1 MYGAATKAWSRPH
14 SLAINFA
21 VISASLSII
30 HYQLSIRSSMI
41 LAFDY
46 GTHKIGVASGNSLL
60 GTATPLKALPCK
72 NTQPNWD
79 DIAAL
84 LKEWEPE
91 GLVVGL
97 PLNMDGSESESTAR
111 AKKFAGRLKGR
122 FGMKVWLV
130 DERLSTREARERTGI
145 RQADSRV
152 DSMAAVIIAEGFFAG
167 GAQIF

>member
-1 MYGAATKAWSRPH
+1 
-14 SLAINFA
+14 
-21 VISASLSII
+21 
-30 HYQLSIRSSMI
+30 MI

-60 GTATPLKALPCK
+60 GTATPLKALSCK

-111 AKKFAGRLKGR
+111 AKKFANRLKGR

-130 DERLSTREARERTGI
+130 DERLSTREARERIGI

-152 DSMAAVIIAEGFFAG
+152 DSMAAVIIAEGFLSEG
-167 GAQIF
+167 GEALP

>member
-1 MYGAATKAWSRPH
+1 
-14 SLAINFA
+14 
-21 VISASLSII
+21 
-30 HYQLSIRSSMI
+30 MI

-111 AKKFAGRLKGR
+111 AKKFANRLKGR

-130 DERLSTREARERTGI
+130 DERLSTREARERIGI

-152 DSMAAVIIAEGFFAG
+152 DSMAAVIIAEGFLSEG
-167 GAQIF
+167 GEALP

>member
-1 MYGAATKAWSRPH
+1 
-14 SLAINFA
+14 
-21 VISASLSII
+21 
-30 HYQLSIRSSMI
+30 MI

-46 GTHKIGVASGNSLL
+46 ATQKIGVASGNSLL

-111 AKKFAGRLKGR
+111 AKKFANRLKGR

-145 RQADSRV
+145 RQADNRV
-152 DSMAAVIIAEGFFAG
+152 DSMAAVIIAEGFLSEG
-167 GAQIF
+167 GEALR

>member
-1 MYGAATKAWSRPH
+1 
-14 SLAINFA
+14 
-21 VISASLSII
+21 
-30 HYQLSIRSSMI
+30 MI

-46 GTHKIGVASGNSLL
+46 GTQKIGVASGNSLL

-111 AKKFAGRLKGR
+111 AKKFANRLKGR

-145 RQADSRV
+145 RQADNRV
-152 DSMAAVIIAEGFFAG
+152 DSMAAVIIAEGFLSEG
-167 GAQIF
+167 GEALR

>member
-1 MYGAATKAWSRPH
+1 
-14 SLAINFA
+14 
-21 VISASLSII
+21 
-30 HYQLSIRSSMI
+30 MI

-46 GTHKIGVASGNSLL
+46 GTQKIGVASGNSLL
-60 GTATPLKALPCK
+60 GTATPLKALLCK

-84 LKEWEPE
+84 LQEWEPE
-91 GLVVGL
+91 ALVVGL

-111 AKKFAGRLKGR
+111 AKKFANRLKGR

-145 RQADSRV
+145 RQADNRV
-152 DSMAAVIIAEGFFAG
+152 DSMAAVIIAEGFLSEG
-167 GAQIF
+167 GEALP

>member
-1 MYGAATKAWSRPH
+1 
-14 SLAINFA
+14 
-21 VISASLSII
+21 
-30 HYQLSIRSSMI
+30 MI

-46 GTHKIGVASGNSLL
+46 GTQKIGVASGNSLL

-111 AKKFAGRLKGR
+111 AKKFANRLKGR

-145 RQADSRV
+145 RQADNRV
-152 DSMAAVIIAEGFFAG
+152 DSMAAVIIAEGFLSEG
-167 GAQIF
+167 GEALP

>member
-1 MYGAATKAWSRPH
+1 
-14 SLAINFA
+14 
-21 VISASLSII
+21 
-30 HYQLSIRSSMI
+30 MI

-46 GTHKIGVASGNSLL
+46 GTQKIGVASGNSLL
-60 GTATPLKALPCK
+60 GIATPLKALPCK
-72 NTQPNWD
+72 NTQPNWE

-91 GLVVGL
+91 ALVVGL

-111 AKKFAGRLKGR
+111 AKKFANRLKGR

-152 DSMAAVIIAEGFFAG
+152 DSMAAVIIAEGFLSEG
-167 GAQIF
+167 GEALP

>member
-1 MYGAATKAWSRPH
+1 
-14 SLAINFA
+14 
-21 VISASLSII
+21 
-30 HYQLSIRSSMI
+30 MI

-46 GTHKIGVASGNSLL
+46 GTQKIGVASGNELL

-91 GLVVGL
+91 ALVVGL
-97 PLNMDGSESESTAR
+97 PLNMDGSDSESTVCAR
-111 AKKFAGRLKGR
+111 KFANRLHGR
-122 FGMKVWLV
+122 FGKKVWLI

-145 RQADSRV
+145 KKADSRV

-167 GAQIF
+167 DAKVF

>member
-1 MYGAATKAWSRPH
+1 
-14 SLAINFA
+14 
-21 VISASLSII
+21 
-30 HYQLSIRSSMI
+30 MI

-46 GTHKIGVASGNSLL
+46 GTQKIGVASGNELL
-60 GTATPLKALPCK
+60 GTASPLKALPCK

-91 GLVVGL
+91 ALVVGL
-97 PLNMDGSESESTAR
+97 PLNMDGSESESTTR
-111 AKKFAGRLKGR
+111 AKKFANRLKGR

-145 RQADSRV
+145 QKADSRV
-152 DSMAAVIIAEGFFAG
+152 DSMAAVIIAEGFLSEG
-167 GAQIF
+167 GEAV

>member
-1 MYGAATKAWSRPH
+1 
-14 SLAINFA
+14 
-21 VISASLSII
+21 
-30 HYQLSIRSSMI
+30 MI

-46 GTHKIGVASGNSLL
+46 GTQKIGVASGNSLL

-111 AKKFAGRLKGR
+111 AKKFANRLKGR

-130 DERLSTREARERTGI
+130 DERLSTREARERIGI

-152 DSMAAVIIAEGFFAG
+152 DSMAAVIIAEGFLSEG
-167 GAQIF
+167 GEALP

>member
-1 MYGAATKAWSRPH
+1 
-14 SLAINFA
+14 
-21 VISASLSII
+21 
-30 HYQLSIRSSMI
+30 MI

-111 AKKFAGRLKGR
+111 AKKFANRLKGR

-145 RQADSRV
+145 RQADNRV
-152 DSMAAVIIAEGFFAG
+152 DSMAAVIIAEGFLSEG
-167 GAQIF
+167 GEALR

>member
-1 MYGAATKAWSRPH
+1 
-14 SLAINFA
+14 
-21 VISASLSII
+21 
-30 HYQLSIRSSMI
+30 MI

-46 GTHKIGVASGNSLL
+46 GTQKIGVASGNALL
-60 GTATPLKALPCK
+60 GTASPLAALPCK

-84 LKEWEPE
+84 LKEWQPE
-91 GLVVGL
+91 ALVVGL

-145 RQADSRV
+145 KKADPRV
-152 DSMAAVIIAEGFFAG
+152 DSMAAVVIAEGYLAG
-167 GAQIF
+167 DAQVF

>member
-1 MYGAATKAWSRPH
+1 
-14 SLAINFA
+14 
-21 VISASLSII
+21 
-30 HYQLSIRSSMI
+30 MI

-111 AKKFAGRLKGR
+111 AKKFANRLKGR

-152 DSMAAVIIAEGFFAG
+152 DSMAAVIIAEGFLSEG
-167 GAQIF
+167 GETLP

>member
-1 MYGAATKAWSRPH
+1 
-14 SLAINFA
+14 
-21 VISASLSII
+21 
-30 HYQLSIRSSMI
+30 MI

-46 GTHKIGVASGNSLL
+46 GTQKIGVASGNSLL

-84 LKEWEPE
+84 LQEWEPE
-91 GLVVGL
+91 ALVVGL

-111 AKKFAGRLKGR
+111 AKKFANRLKGR

-145 RQADSRV
+145 RQADNRV
-152 DSMAAVIIAEGFFAG
+152 DSMAAVIIAEGFLSEG
-167 GAQIF
+167 GEALR

>member
-1 MYGAATKAWSRPH
+1 
-14 SLAINFA
+14 
-21 VISASLSII
+21 
-30 HYQLSIRSSMI
+30 MI

-46 GTHKIGVASGNSLL
+46 GTQKIGVASGNMLL

-91 GLVVGL
+91 ALVVGL
-97 PLNMDGSESESTAR
+97 PLNMDGSDSESTAR
-111 AKKFAGRLKGR
+111 ARKFANRLHGR
-122 FGMKVWLV
+122 FGKKVWLGG
-130 DERLSTREARERTGI
+130 ERLSTREARERTGI
-145 RQADSRV
+145 QKADSRV

-167 GAQIF
+167 DAEAIG

>member
-1 MYGAATKAWSRPH
+1 
-14 SLAINFA
+14 
-21 VISASLSII
+21 
-30 HYQLSIRSSMI
+30 MI

-46 GTHKIGVASGNSLL
+46 GTQKIGVASGNMLL

-72 NTQPNWD
+72 NTQPSWD

-91 GLVVGL
+91 ALVVGL
-97 PLNMDGSESESTAR
+97 PLNMDGSDSESTAR
-111 AKKFAGRLKGR
+111 ARKFANRLHGR
-122 FGMKVWLV
+122 FGKKVWLV

-145 RQADSRV
+145 QKADSRV

-167 GAQIF
+167 DAEVIG

>member
-1 MYGAATKAWSRPH
+1 
-14 SLAINFA
+14 
-21 VISASLSII
+21 
-30 HYQLSIRSSMI
+30 MI

-46 GTHKIGVASGNSLL
+46 GTQKIGVASGNSLL

-91 GLVVGL
+91 ALVVGL
-97 PLNMDGSESESTAR
+97 PLNMDGSESESSQRAR
-111 AKKFAGRLKGR
+111 KFARRLHGR
-122 FGMKVWLV
+122 FGKPVSMV

-152 DSMAAVIIAEGFFAG
+152 DSMAAVIIAESYLQG
-167 GAQIF
+167 GQALPP

>member
-1 MYGAATKAWSRPH
+1 
-14 SLAINFA
+14 
-21 VISASLSII
+21 
-30 HYQLSIRSSMI
+30 MI

-46 GTHKIGVASGNSLL
+46 GTQKIGVASGNSLL
-60 GTATPLKALPCK
+60 GTATPLKALLCK

-84 LKEWEPE
+84 LQEWEPE
-91 GLVVGL
+91 ALVVGL

-111 AKKFAGRLKGR
+111 AKKFANRLKGR

-152 DSMAAVIIAEGFFAG
+152 DSMAAVIIAEGFLSEG
-167 GAQIF
+167 GEALR

>member
-1 MYGAATKAWSRPH
+1 
-14 SLAINFA
+14 
-21 VISASLSII
+21 
-30 HYQLSIRSSMI
+30 MI

-111 AKKFAGRLKGR
+111 AKKFANRLKGR

-145 RQADSRV
+145 RQADNRG
-152 DSMAAVIIAEGFFAG
+152 DSMAAVIIAEGFLSEG
-167 GAQIF
+167 GEALR

>member
-1 MYGAATKAWSRPH
+1 
-14 SLAINFA
+14 
-21 VISASLSII
+21 
-30 HYQLSIRSSMI
+30 MI

-111 AKKFAGRLKGR
+111 AKKFANRLKGR

-152 DSMAAVIIAEGFFAG
+152 DSMAAVIIAEGFLSEG
-167 GAQIF
+167 GEALR

>member
-1 MYGAATKAWSRPH
+1 
-14 SLAINFA
+14 
-21 VISASLSII
+21 
-30 HYQLSIRSSMI
+30 MI

-46 GTHKIGVASGNSLL
+46 GTQKIGVASGNELL

-91 GLVVGL
+91 ALVVGL
-97 PLNMDGSESESTAR
+97 PLNMDGSDSESTVRAR
-111 AKKFAGRLKGR
+111 KFANRLHGR
-122 FGMKVWLV
+122 FGKKVWLI

-145 RQADSRV
+145 KKADSRV

-167 GAQIF
+167 DAKVF

>member
-1 MYGAATKAWSRPH
+1 
-14 SLAINFA
+14 
-21 VISASLSII
+21 
-30 HYQLSIRSSMI
+30 MI

-46 GTHKIGVASGNSLL
+46 GTQKIGVASGNSLL

-111 AKKFAGRLKGR
+111 AKKFANRLKGR

-145 RQADSRV
+145 RQADNRV
-152 DSMAAVIIAEGFFAG
+152 DSMAAVIFAEGFLSEG
-167 GAQIF
+167 GEALR

>member
-1 MYGAATKAWSRPH
+1 
-14 SLAINFA
+14 
-21 VISASLSII
+21 
-30 HYQLSIRSSMI
+30 MI

-111 AKKFAGRLKGR
+111 AKKFANRLKGR

-152 DSMAAVIIAEGFFAG
+152 DSMAAVIIAEGFLSEG
-167 GAQIF
+167 GEALP

>member
-1 MYGAATKAWSRPH
+1 
-14 SLAINFA
+14 
-21 VISASLSII
+21 
-30 HYQLSIRSSMI
+30 MI

-46 GTHKIGVASGNSLL
+46 GTQKIGVASGNSLL

-91 GLVVGL
+91 ELVVGL

-111 AKKFAGRLKGR
+111 AKKFANRLKGR

-152 DSMAAVIIAEGFFAG
+152 DSMAAVIIAEGFLSEG
-167 GAQIF
+167 GEALP

>member
-1 MYGAATKAWSRPH
+1 
-14 SLAINFA
+14 
-21 VISASLSII
+21 
-30 HYQLSIRSSMI
+30 MI

-46 GTHKIGVASGNSLL
+46 GTQKIGVASGNSLL

-79 DIAAL
+79 DIAVL

-91 GLVVGL
+91 ALVVGL

-152 DSMAAVIIAEGFFAG
+152 DSMAAVIIAEGFLSEG
-167 GAQIF
+167 GEALP

>member
-1 MYGAATKAWSRPH
+1 
-14 SLAINFA
+14 
-21 VISASLSII
+21 
-30 HYQLSIRSSMI
+30 MI

-46 GTHKIGVASGNSLL
+46 GTQKIGVASGNSLL

-79 DIAAL
+79 DIAAV

-91 GLVVGL
+91 ELVVGL

-111 AKKFAGRLKGR
+111 AKKFANRLKGR

-152 DSMAAVIIAEGFFAG
+152 DSMAAVIIAEGFLSEG
-167 GAQIF
+167 GEALP